1 MPGGLL
7 EGLGRAQRAGS
18 APGSVLCP
26 SPFPHSLLQPLV
38 TMETGLHAKDGGAG
52 RRGPW
57 DLGDPRPGP
66 RFTREVM
73 GRPLVSV
80 ELDTVQAERL
90 PR

>member
-1 MPGGLL
+1 
-7 EGLGRAQRAGS
+7 
-18 APGSVLCP
+18 
-26 SPFPHSLLQPLV
+26 
-38 TMETGLHAKDGGAG
+38 METGLHAQDGGAG

-66 RFTREVM
+66 HFTREVM
-73 GRPLVSV
+73 GRPLVSI